1 MAEMSNELVEDY
13 YKSMNDFF
21 EGKVRAVTEADR
33 NVLPRLS
40 YSGLEVFKNC
50 PYQFNLKYGE
60 KKYTKETTLALELG
74 SLCHLIL
81 ELKCNYLKVGKHV
94 DYDYLYFIL
103 KYGSIDTNEKTKE
116 HILGVDELK
125 RKYFEEWYEPDNA
138 SGMTYEEKMEVFK
151 KVLKEEMNHASIW
164 HPIYAELPFE
174 FVYKDRVIFNGF
186 IDRIDINIFGGFR
199 TVDYKTSKKQFE
211 SAKVVTSLQFG
222 IYAMAIYQEFG
233 QIPVSF
239 LYRFILLDED
249 QMAMT
254 SGWEKRLEKTL
265 DNLLDKID
273 KCKKSGIWLPKP
285 SPLCHWCNYSVT
297 NPKAHEFKNDCEY
310 YSLWTPENK
319 VWAVNKRYNALDN
332 AGKKST
338 IDTGNKT
345 KLNGKRK
352 LVF

>member
-1 MAEMSNELVEDY
+1 MSNELVEDY
-13 YKSMNDFF
+13 YKSMSDFF
-21 EGKVRAVTEADR
+21 EGKVRAVTETDR

-138 SGMTYEEKMEVFK
+138 SGMTYEEKMEVFE

-174 FVYKDRVIFNGF
+174 FVYKDRIIFNGF
-186 IDRIDINIFGGFR
+186 IDRVDINIFGGFR
-199 TVDYKTSKKQFE
+199 VTDYKTSKKQFE

-297 NPKAHEFKNDCEY
+297 NPKAHEFRNDCEY
-310 YSLWTPENK
+310 YSLWTPQEK
-319 VWAVNKRYNALDN
+319 SWAVNKKYNALDN
-332 AGKKST
+332 INKKS
-338 IDTGNKT
+338 DNKEV
-345 KLNGKRK
+345 KKRK
-352 LVF
+352 LNF

>member
-1 MAEMSNELVEDY
+1 MGNELVEDY
-13 YKSMNDFF
+13 NKSMSDFF

-33 NVLPRLS
+33 GVLPRLS
-40 YSGLEVFKNC
+40 YSGLETFRNC
-50 PYQFNLKYGE
+50 EYQYHLKYGE

-81 ELKCNYLKVGKHV
+81 ELKCNYLKVDKPV
-94 DYDYLYFIL
+94 DYDYLHFIL

-138 SGMTYEEKMEVFK
+138 SGMTYEEKMVVFE
-151 KVLKEEMNHASIW
+151 KVLNEEMDDTSIW
-164 HPIYAELPFE
+164 HPIYSELPFE

-186 IDRIDINIFGGFR
+186 IDRVDINKFGGFR
-199 TVDYKTSKKQFE
+199 AVDYKTSKKQFE

-222 IYAMAIYQEFG
+222 IYAMAIYYLLG

-239 LYRFILLDED
+239 LYRFILIDEN
-249 QMAMT
+249 QMAM
-254 SGWEKRLEKTL
+254 SYGWEKRLEKTL
-265 DNLLDKID
+265 DNALDKMD
-273 KCKKSGIWLPKP
+273 KNKKSGIWLPKP
-285 SPLCHWCNYSVT
+285 SPLCAWCSYSIT

-310 YSLWTPENK
+310 YSLWTPENR
-319 VWAVNKRYNALDN
+319 VWAVNKKYNALDN

-338 IDTGNKT
+338 IDTGNKL

-352 LVF
+352 LIF

>member
-1 MAEMSNELVEDY
+1 MSNDLVEDY

-21 EGKVRAVTEADR
+21 EGKVRGVTEADR
-33 NVLPRLS
+33 GVLPRLS
-40 YSGLEVFKNC
+40 YSGLEVFRNC
-50 PYQFNLKYGE
+50 PYQYHLKYDE

-81 ELKCNYLKVGKHV
+81 ELKCNYIKEGKSV
-94 DYDYLYFIL
+94 DYDYLHFIL

-138 SGMTYEEKMEVFK
+138 SGMTYEEKMVVFE
-151 KVLKEEMNHASIW
+151 KVLNEEMDNTSIW

-186 IDRIDINIFGGFR
+186 IDRVDINTFGGFR
-199 TVDYKTSKKQFE
+199 VTDYKTSKSCFP
-211 SAKVVTSLQFG
+211 ANKVVTSLQFG
-222 IYAMAIYQEFG
+222 IYAMAIYQLLG

-239 LYRFILLDED
+239 LYRFILIDED

-265 DNLLDKID
+265 DNTLDKMD
-273 KCKKSGIWLPKP
+273 KNKKSGIWLPKP
-285 SPLCHWCNYSVT
+285 SALCWYCPYNCN
-297 NPKAHEFKNDCEY
+297 NPKNKEFAKECEY
-310 YSLWTPENK
+310 YSLWSPNNR
-319 VWAVNKRYNALDN
+319 VWSVNKKYNALTKN
-332 AGKKST
+332 NKK
-338 IDTGNKT
+338 
-345 KLNGKRK
+345 RR

>member
-1 MAEMSNELVEDY
+1 MGNELVEDY
-13 YKSMNDFF
+13 YKSMSDFF
-21 EGKVRAVTEADR
+21 EGKVRAVTETDR

-332 AGKKST
+332 AGKKG
-338 IDTGNKT
+338 DNKEV
-345 KLNGKRK
+345 KKRILN
-352 LVF
+352 F

>member
-1 MAEMSNELVEDY
+1 MSNELVEDY
-13 YKSMNDFF
+13 YKSMSDFF
-21 EGKVRAVTEADR
+21 EGKVRAVTETDR

-81 ELKCNYLKVGKHV
+81 ELKCNYIKAGKHV
-94 DYDYLYFIL
+94 DYDYLHFIL

-174 FVYKDRVIFNGF
+174 FVYKDRIIFNGF
-186 IDRIDINIFGGFR
+186 IDRVDINIFGGFR
-199 TVDYKTSKKQFE
+199 VTDYKTSKKQFE

-297 NPKAHEFKNDCEY
+297 NPKAHEFKNDCKY

-319 VWAVNKRYNALDN
+319 VWTVNKRYNALDN
-332 AGKKST
+332 AGKKS
-338 IDTGNKT
+338 DNKEV
-345 KLNGKRK
+345 KKRILN
-352 LVF
+352 F

>member
-1 MAEMSNELVEDY
+1 MSNELVEDY
-13 YKSMNDFF
+13 YKSMSDFF
-21 EGKVRAVTEADR
+21 EGKVRGVTEADR
-33 NVLPRLS
+33 GVLPRLS

-81 ELKCNYLKVGKHV
+81 ELKCNYIKAGKHV
-94 DYDYLYFIL
+94 DYDYLHFIL

-174 FVYKDRVIFNGF
+174 FVYKDRIIFNGF
-186 IDRIDINIFGGFR
+186 IDRVDINIFGGFR
-199 TVDYKTSKKQFE
+199 VTDYKTSKKQFE

-319 VWAVNKRYNALDN
+319 VWTVNKKYNALDN
-332 AGKKST
+332 VGKKS
-338 IDTGNKT
+338 DNKEV
-345 KLNGKRK
+345 KKRILN
-352 LVF
+352 F

>member
-1 MAEMSNELVEDY
+1 MNNDLIENY
-13 YKSMNDFF
+13 NKSMDEFF
-21 EGKVRAVTEADR
+21 KGKVRGVTETDR
-33 NVLPRLS
+33 KTLPRLS
-40 YSGLEVFKNC
+40 YSGLEVFRNC
-50 PYQFNLKYGE
+50 EYQYHLKYGE

-81 ELKCNYLKVGKHV
+81 ELKCNYLKVGKPV
-94 DYDYLYFIL
+94 DYDYLHFIL

-116 HILGVDELK
+116 HVLGIDELK

-138 SGMTYEEKMEVFK
+138 SGMTYAKKMEVFE
-151 KVLKEEMNHASIW
+151 KVLDEEMNNTSIW
-164 HPIYAELPFE
+164 HPIKAELPFE

-186 IDRIDINIFGGFR
+186 IDRVDINKFGGFR
-199 TVDYKTSKKQFE
+199 VCDYKTSKKQFE

-249 QMAMT
+249 QIAMT
-254 SGWEKRLEKTL
+254 YGWEKRLEKTL
-265 DNLLDKID
+265 DNILDKID

-297 NPKAHEFKNDCEY
+297 NPKAHEFKDDCEY
-310 YSLWTPENK
+310 YSLWTPQEK
-319 VWAVNKRYNALDN
+319 SWAVNKKYNALDSMN
-332 AGKKST
+332 KKS
-338 IDTGNKT
+338 DNKEV
-345 KLNGKRK
+345 KKRK
-352 LVF
+352 LNF

>member
-1 MAEMSNELVEDY
+1 MVKMSNELVEDY

-33 NVLPRLS
+33 GVLPRLS
-40 YSGLEVFKNC
+40 YSGLDLYKNC
-50 PYQFNLKYGE
+50 PYQYHLKYDE

-81 ELKCNYLKVGKHV
+81 ELKCNYIKAGKHV
-94 DYDYLYFIL
+94 DYDYLHFIL

-125 RKYFEEWYEPDNA
+125 RKYLEEWYEPDNA

-332 AGKKST
+332 AGKKSN
-338 IDTGNKT
+338 NKEV
-345 KLNGKRK
+345 KKRILN
-352 LVF
+352 F

>member
-1 MAEMSNELVEDY
+1 MSNELVEDY
-13 YKSMNDFF
+13 YKSMSDFF
-21 EGKVRAVTEADR
+21 EGKVRGVTEADR
-33 NVLPRLS
+33 GVLPRLS

-81 ELKCNYLKVGKHV
+81 ELKCNYIKAGKHV
-94 DYDYLYFIL
+94 DYDYLHFIL

-125 RKYFEEWYEPDNA
+125 RKYFEEWYESDNA

-186 IDRIDINIFGGFR
+186 IDRIDINIFGSFR
-199 TVDYKTSKKQFE
+199 VCDYKTSKKQFE

-239 LYRFILLDED
+239 LYRFMLIDED
-249 QMAMT
+249 QAAMT

-285 SPLCHWCNYSVT
+285 SPLCHWCNYSIT

-310 YSLWTPENK
+310 YSLWTPQEK
-319 VWAVNKRYNALDN
+319 SWAVNKKYNALDN
-332 AGKKST
+332 AGKKS
-338 IDTGNKT
+338 DNKEV
-345 KLNGKRK
+345 KKRILN
-352 LVF
+352 F

>member
-1 MAEMSNELVEDY
+1 MGNELVEDY

-21 EGKVRAVTEADR
+21 EGKVRGATEADR
-33 NVLPRLS
+33 GVLPRLS
-40 YSGLEVFKNC
+40 YSGLETFRNC
-50 PYQFNLKYGE
+50 EYQYYLKYGE

-81 ELKCNYLKVGKHV
+81 ELKCNYIKAGKPV
-94 DYDYLYFIL
+94 DYDYLHFIL

-138 SGMTYEEKMEVFK
+138 SGMTYEEKMEVFE

-186 IDRIDINIFGGFR
+186 IDRVDINTFGGFR
-199 TVDYKTSKKQFE
+199 VCDYKTSKKIFE
-211 SAKVVTSLQFG
+211 QPKVVTSLQFG

-239 LYRFILLDED
+239 LYRFILIDED

-254 SGWEKRLEKTL
+254 NGWEKRLEKTL
-265 DNLLDKID
+265 DNALDKMD
-273 KCKKSGIWLPKP
+273 KNKKSGIWLPKP
-285 SPLCHWCNYSVT
+285 SALCHWCNFSNT
-297 NPKAHEFKNDCEY
+297 NPKAHEFKGDCEY
-310 YSLWTPENK
+310 YSLWTPETK
-319 VWAVNKRYNALDN
+319 VWAVNKRYNALDKN
-332 AGKKST
+332 GEQST
-338 IDTGNKT
+338 IGTGSKS
-345 KLNGKRK
+345 KLNEKRK
-352 LVF
+352 LIF

>member
-1 MAEMSNELVEDY
+1 MSNELVEDY
-13 YKSMNDFF
+13 YKSMSDFF
-21 EGKVRAVTEADR
+21 EGKVRGVTEADR
-33 NVLPRLS
+33 GVLPRLS

-81 ELKCNYLKVGKHV
+81 ELKCNYIKAGKHV
-94 DYDYLYFIL
+94 DYDYLHFIL

-125 RKYFEEWYEPDNA
+125 RKYFEEWYESDNA

-186 IDRIDINIFGGFR
+186 IDRIDINIFGSFR
-199 TVDYKTSKKQFE
+199 VCDYKTSKKKFE

-239 LYRFILLDED
+239 LYRFILIDED
-249 QMAMT
+249 QAAMT

-285 SPLCHWCNYSVT
+285 SPLCHWCNYSIT

-310 YSLWTPENK
+310 YSLWTPQEK
-319 VWAVNKRYNALDN
+319 SWAVNKKYNALDN
-332 AGKKST
+332 AGKKS
-338 IDTGNKT
+338 DNKEV
-345 KLNGKRK
+345 KKRILN
-352 LVF
+352 F

>member
-1 MAEMSNELVEDY
+1 MGNELVEDY

-21 EGKVRAVTEADR
+21 EGKVRGVAEADWG
-33 NVLPRLS
+33 VLPRLS
-40 YSGLEVFKNC
+40 YSGLETFRNC
-50 PYQFNLKYGE
+50 EYQYHLKYGE

-81 ELKCNYLKVGKHV
+81 ELKCNYIKAGKPV
-94 DYDYLYFIL
+94 DYDYLHFIL

-138 SGMTYEEKMEVFK
+138 SGMTYEEKKKKKK

-239 LYRFILLDED
+239 LYRFILIDED
-249 QMAMT
+249 QAAMT

-285 SPLCHWCNYSVT
+285 SPLCHWCNYSIT

-310 YSLWTPENK
+310 YSLWTPQEK
-319 VWAVNKRYNALDN
+319 SWAVNKKYNALDN
-332 AGKKST
+332 TIKKR
-338 IDTGNKT
+338 DNKED
-345 KLNGKRK
+345 KKRK
-352 LVF
+352 LNF

>member
-1 MAEMSNELVEDY
+1 MVKMSNELVEDY
-13 YKSMNDFF
+13 YKSMSDFF
-21 EGKVRAVTEADR
+21 EGKVRGVTEADR
-33 NVLPRLS
+33 GVLPRLS

-81 ELKCNYLKVGKHV
+81 ELKCNYIKAGKHV
-94 DYDYLYFIL
+94 DYDYLHFIL

-125 RKYFEEWYEPDNA
+125 RKYFEEWYESDNA

-249 QMAMT
+249 QIAMT

-285 SPLCHWCNYSVT
+285 SPLCAWCSYSVT

>member
-1 MAEMSNELVEDY
+1 MSNELVEDY
-13 YKSMNDFF
+13 YKSMSDFF
-21 EGKVRAVTEADR
+21 EGKVRGVTEADR
-33 NVLPRLS
+33 GVLPRLS

-81 ELKCNYLKVGKHV
+81 ELKCNYIKAGKHV
-94 DYDYLYFIL
+94 DYDYLHFIL

-174 FVYKDRVIFNGF
+174 FVYKDRIIFNGF
-186 IDRIDINIFGGFR
+186 IDRVDINIFGGFR
-199 TVDYKTSKKQFE
+199 VTDYKTSKKQFE

-332 AGKKST
+332 AGKKS
-338 IDTGNKT
+338 DNKEV
-345 KLNGKRK
+345 KKRILN
-352 LVF
+352 F

>member
-1 MAEMSNELVEDY
+1 MSNELVEDY
-13 YKSMNDFF
+13 YKSMSDFF
-21 EGKVRAVTEADR
+21 EGKVRGVTEADR
-33 NVLPRLS
+33 GVLPRLS

-81 ELKCNYLKVGKHV
+81 ELKCNYIKAGKHV
-94 DYDYLYFIL
+94 DYDYLHFIL

-174 FVYKDRVIFNGF
+174 FVYKDRIIFNGF
-186 IDRIDINIFGGFR
+186 IDRVDINIFGGFR
-199 TVDYKTSKKQFE
+199 VTDYKTSKKQFE

-310 YSLWTPENK
+310 YSLWTPQEK
-319 VWAVNKRYNALDN
+319 SWAVNKKYNALDN
-332 AGKKST
+332 AGKKS
-338 IDTGNKT
+338 DNKEV
-345 KLNGKRK
+345 KKRILN
-352 LVF
+352 F

>member
-1 MAEMSNELVEDY
+1 MSNELVEDY
-13 YKSMNDFF
+13 YKSMSDFF

-33 NVLPRLS
+33 GVLPRLS
-40 YSGLEVFKNC
+40 YSGLETFRNC
-50 PYQFNLKYGE
+50 EYQYHLKYGE
-60 KKYTKETTLALELG
+60 KKHTKETTLALELG

-81 ELKCNYLKVGKHV
+81 ELKCNYIKAGKHV
-94 DYDYLYFIL
+94 DYDYLHFIL

-186 IDRIDINIFGGFR
+186 IDRVDINIFGGFR
-199 TVDYKTSKKQFE
+199 VTDYKTSKKQFE

-249 QMAMT
+249 QIAMT

-297 NPKAHEFKNDCEY
+297 NPKAHEFRNDCEY
-310 YSLWTPENK
+310 YSLWTPQEK
-319 VWAVNKRYNALDN
+319 SWAVNKKYNALNN
-332 AGKKST
+332 AGKKS
-338 IDTGNKT
+338 DNKEV
-345 KLNGKRK
+345 KKRILN
-352 LVF
+352 F

>member
-1 MAEMSNELVEDY
+1 MSNDLIEDY
-13 YKSMNDFF
+13 NKSMNDFF
-21 EGKVRAVTEADR
+21 EGKVRSVTEADR
-33 NVLPRLS
+33 DTLPRLS
-40 YSGLEVFKNC
+40 YSGLETFRNC
-50 PYQFNLKYGE
+50 EYQYNLKYGE

-81 ELKCNYLKVGKHV
+81 ELKCNYIKVGKPV
-94 DYDYLYFIL
+94 DYDYLHFIL
-103 KYGSIDTNEKTKE
+103 KYGSVDTNEKTKE

-138 SGMTYEEKMEVFK
+138 SGMTYAEKMEVFE
-151 KVLKEEMNHASIW
+151 KVISEEMNDTSIW

-186 IDRIDINIFGGFR
+186 IDRVDINVYGSFR
-199 TVDYKTSKKQFE
+199 TIDYKTSKKQFE

-222 IYAMAIYQEFG
+222 IYAMAIYQLLG

-239 LYRFILLDED
+239 LYRFILIDED
-249 QMAMT
+249 QKAMT

-265 DNLLDKID
+265 DNTLDKMD
-273 KCKKSGIWLPKP
+273 KNKKSGIWLPK
-285 SPLCHWCNYSVT
+285 SSALCHWCNFSVT
-297 NPKAHEFKNDCEY
+297 NPKAHEFKNDCEF

-319 VWAVNKRYNALDN
+319 VWAVNKKYNALDN
-332 AGKKST
+332 ASKKST
-338 IDTGNKT
+338 IDTGNKS

-352 LVF
+352 LIF

>member
-1 MAEMSNELVEDY
+1 MSNDLIEDY
-13 YKSMNDFF
+13 NKSMDEFF
-21 EGKVRAVTEADR
+21 KGKVRGVTEIDR
-33 NVLPRLS
+33 KTLPRMS

-81 ELKCNYLKVGKHV
+81 ELKCNYIKEGKPV
-94 DYDYLYFIL
+94 DYDYLHFIL

-138 SGMTYEEKMEVFK
+138 SGMTYAEKMEIFERVID
-151 KVLKEEMNHASIW
+151 EEMSDISIW

-186 IDRIDINIFGGFR
+186 IDRVDINVFGGFR
-199 TVDYKTSKKQFE
+199 VTDYKTSKKQFE

-249 QMAMT
+249 QIAM
-254 SGWEKRLEKTL
+254 SYGWEKRLEKTL
-265 DNLLDKID
+265 DNILDKMD
-273 KCKKSGIWLPKP
+273 KNKKTGIWMPKP
-285 SPLCHWCNYSVT
+285 SPLCHWCNYSIT
-297 NPKAHEFKNDCEY
+297 NPKAHEFKDDCEY
-310 YSLWTPENK
+310 YSLWKPDEKTF
-319 VWAVNKRYNALDN
+319 AVNKRYNALDN
-332 AGKKST
+332 TSKKST

-345 KLNGKRK
+345 KLNDKRK
-352 LVF
+352 LIF

>member
-1 MAEMSNELVEDY
+1 MSNELVEDY
-13 YKSMNDFF
+13 YKSMSDFF
-21 EGKVRAVTEADR
+21 EGKVRGVTEADR
-33 NVLPRLS
+33 GVLPRLS
-40 YSGLEVFKNC
+40 YSGLEVLRNC
-50 PYQFNLKYGE
+50 PYQYHLKYGE
-60 KKYTKETTLALELG
+60 KKFTKETTLALELG

-81 ELKCNYLKVGKHV
+81 ELKCNYIKDGKPV
-94 DYDYLYFIL
+94 DYDYLHFIL
-103 KYGSIDTNEKTKE
+103 KYGSIDTNAKTKE

-125 RKYFEEWYEPDNA
+125 RKYFEEWYESDNA

-186 IDRIDINIFGGFR
+186 IDRIDINIFGSFR
-199 TVDYKTSKKQFE
+199 VCDYKTSKKQFE

-239 LYRFILLDED
+239 LYRFILIDED
-249 QMAMT
+249 QAAMT

-285 SPLCHWCNYSVT
+285 SPLCHWCNYSIT

-310 YSLWTPENK
+310 YSLWTPQEK
-319 VWAVNKRYNALDN
+319 SWAVNKKYNALDN
-332 AGKKST
+332 AGKKS
-338 IDTGNKT
+338 DNKEV
-345 KLNGKRK
+345 KKRILN
-352 LVF
+352 F

>member
-1 MAEMSNELVEDY
+1 MSNELVEDY
-13 YKSMNDFF
+13 YKSMSDFF

-81 ELKCNYLKVGKHV
+81 ELKCNYLKVGKPV
-94 DYDYLYFIL
+94 DYDYLNFIL

-116 HILGVDELK
+116 HILGIDELK

-138 SGMTYEEKMEVFK
+138 SGMTYAEKMEVFK
-151 KVLKEEMNHASIW
+151 KVVDEEMNNTSIW

-174 FVYKDRVIFNGF
+174 FVYKNRVIFNGF
-186 IDRIDINIFGGFR
+186 IDRVDINKFGGFR
-199 TVDYKTSKKQFE
+199 VTDYKTSKKQFE

-254 SGWEKRLEKTL
+254 TGWEKRLEKTL

-285 SPLCHWCNYSVT
+285 SPLCHWCNYSIT

-310 YSLWTPENK
+310 YSLWTPQEK
-319 VWAVNKRYNALDN
+319 SWAVNKKYNALDN
-332 AGKKST
+332 TTKK
-338 IDTGNKT
+338 GNNKEV
-345 KLNGKRK
+345 KKRK
-352 LVF
+352 LNF

>member
-1 MAEMSNELVEDY
+1 MSNELVEDY
-13 YKSMNDFF
+13 YKSMSDFF
-21 EGKVRAVTEADR
+21 EGKVRGVTEADR
-33 NVLPRLS
+33 GVLPRLS

-81 ELKCNYLKVGKHV
+81 ELKCNYIKAGKHV
-94 DYDYLYFIL
+94 DYDYLHFIL

-174 FVYKDRVIFNGF
+174 FVYKDRIIFNGF
-186 IDRIDINIFGGFR
+186 IDRVDINIFGGFR
-199 TVDYKTSKKQFE
+199 VTDYKTSKKQFE

-239 LYRFILLDED
+239 LYRFILIDED
-249 QMAMT
+249 QAAMT

-285 SPLCHWCNYSVT
+285 SPLCHWCNYSIT

-310 YSLWTPENK
+310 YSLWTPQEK
-319 VWAVNKRYNALDN
+319 SWAVNKKYNALDN
-332 AGKKST
+332 AGKKSN
-338 IDTGNKT
+338 NKEV
-345 KLNGKRK
+345 KKRILN
-352 LVF
+352 F

>member
-1 MAEMSNELVEDY
+1 MSNELVEDY
-13 YKSMNDFF
+13 YKSMSDFF

-33 NVLPRLS
+33 GVLPRLS

-60 KKYTKETTLALELG
+60 KKFTKETTLALELG

-81 ELKCNYLKVGKHV
+81 ELKCNYIKAGKHV
-94 DYDYLYFIL
+94 DYDYLHFIL

-297 NPKAHEFKNDCEY
+297 NPKAYEFKNDCEY

-332 AGKKST
+332 ASKKG
-338 IDTGNKT
+338 DNKEV
-345 KLNGKRK
+345 KKRILN
-352 LVF
+352 F

>member
-1 MAEMSNELVEDY
+1 MSNELVEDY
-13 YKSMNDFF
+13 YKSMSDFF
-21 EGKVRAVTEADR
+21 EGKVRGVTEADR
-33 NVLPRLS
+33 GVLPRLS

-81 ELKCNYLKVGKHV
+81 ELKCNYIKAGKHV
-94 DYDYLYFIL
+94 DYDYLHFIL

-125 RKYFEEWYEPDNA
+125 RKYFEEWYESDNA

-186 IDRIDINIFGGFR
+186 IDRIDINIFGSFR
-199 TVDYKTSKKQFE
+199 VCDYKTSKKQFE

-239 LYRFILLDED
+239 LYRFILIDED
-249 QMAMT
+249 QAAMT

-285 SPLCHWCNYSVT
+285 SPLCHWCNYSIT

-310 YSLWTPENK
+310 YSLWTPQEK
-319 VWAVNKRYNALDN
+319 SWAVNKKYNALDN
-332 AGKKST
+332 AGKKS
-338 IDTGNKT
+338 DNKEV
-345 KLNGKRK
+345 KKRILN
-352 LVF
+352 F